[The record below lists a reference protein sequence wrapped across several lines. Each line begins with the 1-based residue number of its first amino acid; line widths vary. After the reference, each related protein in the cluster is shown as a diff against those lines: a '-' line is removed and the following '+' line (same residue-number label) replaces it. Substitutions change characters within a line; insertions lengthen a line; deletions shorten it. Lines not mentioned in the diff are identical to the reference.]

1 MDQAIAFNPQIV
13 VQEAK
18 DIVDTIEEKGTS
30 IRLMVIIGW
39 SEGSNMDHSW
49 LQFKFVSYL
58 SFTILLN
65 HSMYDFRSQSTH
77 IQFFFQSRYTF
88 FRFAVRHTLKIF
100 DHLLK
105 KYY

>member
-39 SEGSNMDHSW
+39 W
-49 LQFKFVSYL
+49 Q
-58 SFTILLN
+58 
-65 HSMYDFRSQSTH
+65 
-77 IQFFFQSRYTF
+77 
-88 FRFAVRHTLKIF
+88 
-100 DHLLK
+100 
-105 KYY
+105 

>member
-65 HSMYDFRSQSTH
+65 HSMYDFRSTLRRASTLSSPR
-77 IQFFFQSRYTF
+77 FQESCL
-88 FRFAVRHTLKIF
+88 H
-100 DHLLK
+100 
-105 KYY
+105 